1 MTTKTETLSPA
12 MIDGLRAFYVHR
24 TVNYTGGED
33 GIVERLNEHG
43 GTLHGQFKYT
53 PGMRPQ
59 TMEALQTR
67 GLVAVEYRPS
77 SAHGSRHFRLT
88 QAGHDLLFTLGGLL
102 TDAEKTEID
111 TYWQEQAMAEDLIR
125 DQLASEESQPGDLS
139 RTEERSRLYWVEQ
152 RMREGFQTLTAELR
166 DADMPCDFGSVR
178 RELTRRQAAQ
188 HRWSTQP
195 TRSAV
200 RTEQRAGRV
209 LRDAKIVS
217 FGPVLDPPHPDWT
230 IQSVTPVE
238 DQSEADE
245 RGELHRNRFAGP
257 AHRALTYA
265 DELKALSL
273 PELIDR
279 YARTYHRAAN
289 QPNNAEL
296 DAQCSMIKQLIGRAL
311 EGWVPLDDIESW
323 CDR

>member
-1 MTTKTETLSPA
+1 MTTFEAPLTKA
-12 MIDGLRAFYVHR
+12 MREGLRAFYFH
-24 TVNYTGGED
+24 TTSSYTGGEA
-33 GIVERLNEHG
+33 GTVERLNEMG
-43 GTLHGQFKYT
+43 GTLHGQYNWT
-53 PGMRPQ
+53 PGMRKQ
-59 TMEALQTR
+59 TMDALQRR
-67 GLVAVEYRPS
+67 GLVVEHYDPR
-77 SAHGSRHFRLT
+77 SAHGPQHFQLT
-88 QAGHDLLFTLGGLL
+88 ASGHAIVRNLL
-102 TDAEKTEID
+102 TAAEVVEID

-125 DQLASEESQPGDLS
+125 EQLASEESWPGDLS
-139 RTEERSRLYWVEQ
+139 RTEERGIRYWVDN
-152 RMREGFQTLTAELR
+152 RMREGFQDVREALSAVG
-166 DADMPCDFGSVR
+166 MPTDYDSVR
-178 RELTRRQAAQ
+178 RELTRRLAAR

-195 TRSAV
+195 TQSVV

-217 FGPVLDPPHPDWT
+217 FGPVLEPPHPDWA

-257 AHRALTYA
+257 AHRELTYVE
-265 DELKALSL
+265 ELQALSL

-296 DAQCSMIKQLIGRAL
+296 ASMCSLLKQLVGRAL